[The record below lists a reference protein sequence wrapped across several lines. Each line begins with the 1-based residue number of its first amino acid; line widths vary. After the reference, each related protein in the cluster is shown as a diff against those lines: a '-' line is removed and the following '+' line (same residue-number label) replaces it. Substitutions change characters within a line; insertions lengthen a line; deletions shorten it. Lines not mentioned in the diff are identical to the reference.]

1 MESIY
6 PGLAL
11 CDINNL
17 SATTDTVFTE
27 SQELGTLSRYHNS
40 CSDAWLLGCL
50 SVLLSVGRSKAF
62 IGGWRVV
69 RLHGKTN

>member
-17 SATTDTVFTE
+17 SASTDTVFTE

-50 SVLLSVGRSKAF
+50 VACPSSCRSVAPRLL
-62 IGGWRVV
+62 
-69 RLHGKTN
+69 